1 MHLQEP
7 RWSPTPVPALAGA
20 TLLRSGQHHTL
31 ALMRT
36 GAVLSAGRPTYG
48 RLGRS
53 GVDPASDDPRPE
65 ANSVEGL
72 DGAQVSS
79 LAAGGRQPAFTS
91 VPPSTSRCHGCLNN
105 CSVSLRAAAHV
116 HVLQTWLCVCLS
128 VGHRA

>member
-1 MHLQEP
+1 MHHLQEP

-48 RLGRS
+48 RLGRG

-65 ANSVEGL
+65 ANPVEGL
-72 DGAQVSS
+72 DGVQVSS
-79 LAAGGRQPAFTS
+79 LAAGGRQPVFVS
-91 VPPSTSRCHGCLNN
+91 VPPLTSRCLGCLSKILSRVLNEK
-105 CSVSLRAAAHV
+105 LRLYMFPNPGSMSA
-116 HVLQTWLCVCLS
+116 
-128 VGHRA
+128 